1 MNKLSLLAASLTA
14 SLTAT
19 LGACAADDAAPPDM
33 DPQPT
38 SFKLRIENVA
48 PWRVLKS
55 GLQAMKVDGT
65 SGAAGSG
72 AAFEIAFTAGK
83 GQKVS
88 FATMLGQSNDWFF
101 GPGPAG
107 IALYDAQGNP
117 RSGDVTSEV
126 SLWDAG
132 TEIDQEPAVGDATG
146 PRQPAPDFGAPD
158 PVGTVRQLSQTVAL
172 SDGGSFALPPVASM
186 IRATL
191 VPGAN
196 RQFVLRIEN
205 VSTATTLA
213 TSQGTRAIGISPVAW
228 TLHTQDAPLFTP
240 GSRDRGEGLELVAES
255 GRGQSLSGVLGTLS
269 GRATPISPGVYAVHR
284 DPEPLY
290 ALGLA
295 DLGLGLEH
303 LAEDGNGAALRDA
316 IAASASLMGL
326 SETGGFDTPVGKAGR
341 APARPGDAYELMVS
355 GVPGDHV
362 SFVTMFGM
370 SNDWFFATRPAG
382 IALFTAE
389 GAARRGDVTGEIG
402 IFDAG
407 TELDQELAIGADT
420 GPQQAGPNTGA
431 PDPVAQVREV
441 PAAAHGLPAS
451 AHLRVTLEPQ

>member
-1 MNKLSLLAASLTA
+1 MNKLTLLAASLA
-14 SLTAT
+14 AFA
-19 LGACAADDAAPPDM
+19 ACATDDIASPAT

-38 SFKLRIENVA
+38 TFKLRIENVA

-55 GLQAMKVDGT
+55 GHQTMKVDGT

-117 RSGDVTSEV
+117 RSGDVTGEIY
-126 SLWDAG
+126 LWDAG

-146 PRQPAPDFGAPD
+146 PRQSAPDFGAPD
-158 PVGTVRQLSQTVAL
+158 PIGKVRQLGQTVAL
-172 SDGGSFALPPVASM
+172 SSGGTFALPPTSSM

-205 VSTATTLA
+205 VSTASTLA
-213 TSQGTRAIGISPVAW
+213 TSQGARAIGLSPVVWA
-228 TLHTQDAPLFTP
+228 LHTQDAPLFTP
-240 GSRDRGEGLELVAES
+240 GAPDRGEGLELVAES
-255 GRGQSLSGVLGTLS
+255 GRGQDLGAVMQTLS
-269 GRATPISPGVYAVHR
+269 GRPTPISPGVYAVHR

-295 DLGLGLEH
+295 DLGLGLER
-303 LAEDGNGAALRDA
+303 LAESGNAAVLRDA
-316 IAASASLMGL
+316 IVGNADMMGL
-326 SETGGFDTPVGKAGR
+326 SSAGGFDTPVGKAQPG
-341 APARPGDAYELMVS
+341 PARPGDAYELTVS
-355 GVPGDHV
+355 GLPGDHV
-362 SFVTMFGM
+362 SFATMFGW
-370 SNDWFFATRPAG
+370 SNDWFFATRPEG
-382 IALFTAE
+382 IALFSAE
-389 GAARRGDVTGEIG
+389 GAPRRGDVTGALAIY
-402 IFDAG
+402 DAG

-420 GPQQAGPNTGA
+420 GPQQAGPDAGA
-431 PDPVAQVREV
+431 ADPVDQVREV
-441 PAAAHGLPAS
+441 PTAAHGFAAS